1 MAVGEDDTDESTD
14 GAEIRTGSIV
24 TQSLPHTYG
33 RQDLSVEIDEVR
45 LDGNEIGERG
55 EIDRDDQ
62 FLSVVDAPAW
72 ATLEIQGT
80 VEVEFETIREIFPPE
95 EYDDPPGRLALVKTN
110 RLAISR
116 SRNILVEAPL
126 EEGEHEF
133 EIRIARDDFRGTV
146 TVEPYV
152 VRSASREKGASNCAT
167 KVGSRI
173 ADGEP
178 WMVRLD
184 DPSDGGGLLMP
195 IIEDFGDTDRLPD
208 DNHIHY
214 LSLDEPR
221 NPQLYLN
228 RGHPQVVNV
237 LKNEGGRGGSPR
249 LRDLLYD
256 YIEHSVW
263 TQLLLQTARDADPDT
278 GETAHHWQDDVVEI
292 FNDDLYPKLDQ
303 QMTAVQIAEDIR
315 NMEDLPALVG
325 KIERAVHQRYDI
337 PTDTTK
343 LIEEAIQN
351 GN

>member
-1 MAVGEDDTDESTD
+1 MAVGEENSEDQTD
-14 GAEIRTGSIV
+14 GEEVQTGSLV
-24 TQSLPHTYG
+24 TQSLPHSFG
-33 RQDLSVEIDEVR
+33 RHELSLEIDEVR
-45 LDGNEIGERG
+45 LDGSKLTDRG
-55 EIDRDDQ
+55 EIDRDGR
-62 FLSVVDAPAW
+62 FLSVVDAAGW
-72 ATLEIQGT
+72 ANLELEGS
-80 VEVEFETIREIFPPE
+80 VEVEFETIREVFPPE
-95 EYDDPPGRLALVKTN
+95 EYDEPPGRLALVKTN

-116 SRNILVEAPL
+116 SRNILAEAPL

-133 EIRIARDDFRGTV
+133 EIRINRGDFRGTV
-146 TVEPYV
+146 TVEPYL
-152 VRSASREKGASNCAT
+152 VRSTSRDEGASDCAT
-167 KVGSRI
+167 KVGSRL

-178 WMVRLD
+178 WIVRLD
-184 DPSDGGGLLMP
+184 DPTDGGGLLMP
-195 IIEDFGDTDRLPD
+195 VIEDFGDTDRLPD
-208 DNHIHY
+208 ENHIHY

-237 LKNEGGRGGSPR
+237 LNNKGGRGGSPR

-263 TQLLLQTARDADPDT
+263 TQLLLQTARDANPDT

-292 FNDDLYPKLDQ
+292 FADDLYPEVDE
-303 QMTAVQIAEDIR
+303 QMTVVRLAEDVR

-325 KIERAVHQRYDI
+325 NIERAVHQRYDI

-343 LIEEAIQN
+343 LIEEAIQD

>member
-14 GAEIRTGSIV
+14 GAEIQTGSIV

-33 RQDLSVEIDEVR
+33 RHELSVEIDEVR
-45 LDGNEIGERG
+45 VDGNELGDRG
-55 EIDRDDQ
+55 QVDLDKQ
-62 FLSVVDAPAW
+62 FISVVDATGW
-72 ATLEIQGT
+72 TSLEIEGT
-80 VEVEFETIREIFPPE
+80 VTVEFETIRDVFPPE
-95 EYDDPPGRLALVKTN
+95 EYDEPPGRLAMVKTN

-116 SRNILVEAPL
+116 SRNILAEAPL
-126 EEGEHEF
+126 DEGEHEF
-133 EIRIARDDFRGTV
+133 DIRIARDDFRGSV

-152 VRSASREKGASNCAT
+152 VRSASRDEGASNCAT
-167 KVGSRI
+167 KVGSRL
-173 ADGEP
+173 ADGKQ

-278 GETAHHWQDDVVEI
+278 GETAHHWQDDIVEI
-292 FNDDLYPKLDQ
+292 FSDDLYPDLDE
-303 QMTAVQIAEDIR
+303 QMTGVQLATDVR

-343 LIEEAIQN
+343 LIEEAIQD

>member
-1 MAVGEDDTDESTD
+1 MAVSEEDTDEDTD
-14 GAEIRTGSIV
+14 GEEIQTGSLV
-24 TQSLPHTYG
+24 TQSLPHSFG
-33 RQDLSVEIDEVR
+33 RHALTVEIAEVR
-45 LDGNEIGERG
+45 LDGDKLGDRG
-55 EIDRDDQ
+55 EINRDDQ
-62 FLSVVDAPAW
+62 FLSLVDATGW
-72 ATLEIQGT
+72 ATLEFEGC
-80 VEVEFETIREIFPPE
+80 VDVEFETIRDVFPPE
-95 EYDDPPGRLALVKTN
+95 EYDEPPGRLALVTTN

-116 SRNILVEAPL
+116 SRNILAEAPL
-126 EEGEHEF
+126 EEGEYQF
-133 EIRIARDDFRGTV
+133 KMQIARDDFRGTV
-146 TVEPYV
+146 TIEPYL
-152 VRSASREKGASNCAT
+152 VRSASREEGASNCAT
-167 KVGSRI
+167 KVGSRL

-178 WMVRLD
+178 WIVRLD
-184 DPSDGGGLLMP
+184 NPSDEGGLLMP
-195 IIEDFGDTDRLPD
+195 RIEDFGDTDRLPD

-237 LKNEGGRGGSPR
+237 LNNEGGRGGSPR

-263 TQLLLQTARDADPDT
+263 TQLLLQTARDTDPDT
-278 GETAHHWQDDVVEI
+278 GETAHHWQDDVIEI
-292 FNDDLYPKLDQ
+292 FAEDLYPELDEK
-303 QMTAVQIAEDIR
+303 MTAVQLATDIR
-315 NMEDLPALVG
+315 SIEDLPSLVG